1 MTDTTRLSAPLMAE
15 RMHEA
20 LRRRGVDVDLGV
32 AGWRMLLE
40 GIAEGIID
48 HLSEH
53 EQALEIQRHT
63 STEVEH
69 DHGNHV
75 QVRK

>member
-1 MTDTTRLSAPLMAE
+1 MTDRTRLSAPLMAE
-15 RMHEA
+15 RMHDA
-20 LRRRGVDVDLGV
+20 LRRRGVDVDLG
-32 AGWRMLLE
+32 APGWRMLLE

-53 EQALEIQRHT
+53 EQALRIQRHT
-63 STEVEH
+63 SADVDH
-69 DHGNHV
+69 DHGDHV